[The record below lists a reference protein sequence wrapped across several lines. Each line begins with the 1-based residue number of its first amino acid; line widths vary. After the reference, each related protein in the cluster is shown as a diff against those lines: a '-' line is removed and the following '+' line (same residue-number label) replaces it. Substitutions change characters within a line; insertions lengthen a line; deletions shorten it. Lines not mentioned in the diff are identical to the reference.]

1 MSTFQGSA
9 STSLIMPRL
18 RLISRVAL
26 SHAQLDRIMAGVERE
41 VKAIVDEDGME
52 HQASVNRRFRDLR
65 EVSGMFM
72 RLCSAHTASQG
83 NPANEKQR

>member
-1 MSTFQGSA
+1 MP
-9 STSLIMPRL
+9 LIMPRL
-18 RLISRVAL
+18 RLTSRVGL
-26 SHAQLDRIMAGVERE
+26 FEAQLDCIKASLVRE

-72 RLCSAHTASQG
+72 RLCSAHTASPG